1 MILDVVIKK
10 TYDMNKKKNYISK
23 NKRILLELS
32 KKEKSDKKNVKKWE
46 QLKSSE

>member
-1 MILDVVIKK
+1 MIWDVVIKK
-10 TYDMNKKKNYISK
+10 NTDMNKKKNYISK

-32 KKEKSDKKNVKKWE
+32 KKEKLDKKNIKKWE